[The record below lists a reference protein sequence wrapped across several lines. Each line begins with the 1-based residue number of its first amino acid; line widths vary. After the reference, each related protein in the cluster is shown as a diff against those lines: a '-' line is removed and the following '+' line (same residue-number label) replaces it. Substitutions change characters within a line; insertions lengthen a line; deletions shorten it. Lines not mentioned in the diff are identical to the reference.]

1 MINIYVPLQPET
13 ARALHELANVEHR
26 SPKQQAAYLI
36 ELELTRLG
44 LLRKNI
50 AAKKQTEVQNGQP
63 CS

>member
-44 LLRKNI
+44 LLSKNKTVNKLSE
-50 AAKKQTEVQNGQP
+50 AKDVQPNR
-63 CS
+63 